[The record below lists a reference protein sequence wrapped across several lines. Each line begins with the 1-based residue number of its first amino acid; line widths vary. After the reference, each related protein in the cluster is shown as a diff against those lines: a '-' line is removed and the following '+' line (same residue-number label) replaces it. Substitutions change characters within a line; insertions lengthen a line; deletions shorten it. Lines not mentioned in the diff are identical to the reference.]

1 MALNE
6 YIFVVFT
13 EYIIDDKKHIMFHV
27 INVHIKLISCN
38 TARYVAERERE
49 RERGGGGSF

>member
-49 RERGGGGSF
+49 GVFKH